1 MLRKILVTS
10 ALPYAN
16 GPLHLGHII
25 ETVQTDVW
33 VRFQRMAGNDCIYVC
48 AEDTHGTPV
57 MIKAQAEGVTPEQ
70 LITAMAAEHRAD
82 YQGFLIGHDNFHSTH
97 SRENQEITA
106 ELYGRLK
113 AAGHITT
120 RSVRQAYDEKAGMFL
135 PDRYVKGECPICH
148 TPDQYGDSCENCGST
163 YTPAELI
170 NPVSTIS
177 GTPPVWRESEHY
189 FFKLGD
195 FAEVLRQWLESGGAR
210 QSEVRAKLAEWFEAG
225 LKDWDI
231 SRDAPYFGFEIP
243 GAPGKYFYVWF
254 DAPIGYLGSFKALCE
269 KRGLDYDEYLK
280 PDSSTELY
288 HFIGKDISYFHNLFW
303 PAVLH
308 GSGLRKP
315 TAVFVHGFL
324 TVNGVKMS
332 KTRGTFI
339 TAGKYLSLLPA
350 EALRFYFASK
360 LNAAV
365 EDIDLSLD
373 DFVARVN
380 SDIVGK
386 LVNIASRCAGFV
398 QRGGGRLAAKLPE
411 PSLYEEFT
419 AARAKI
425 AAAYEAREYSTA
437 IREIMALADRAN
449 QYVDAQKPWALA
461 KDPARSAE
469 VLAVCTQG
477 INLFRVLMSYLA
489 PVLPQMAEK
498 AGKFLR
504 TSFADWNAVVQPLLA
519 GPIEDYQPLALRLDP
534 KIVAQLV
541 APATP
546 APART
551 DTPPV
556 KKAEK
561 KMTEVTLNSTPAGLV
576 SIDDFARLDLRV
588 ATVLDARFVDG
599 SDKLLQLTLD
609 LGTEKRNVFSG
620 IRSAY
625 DPAKLIGRQVVMIA
639 NLAPRKM
646 RFGVSEG
653 MVLCASPD
661 AGPEVF
667 LLSPDSG
674 AAAGMKV
681 T

>member
-1 MLRKILVTS
+1 MPRKILVTS

-25 ETVQTDVW
+25 EVVQTDIW
-33 VRFQRMAGNDCIYVC
+33 VRYQRMQGHDCIYVC

-57 MIKAQAEGVTPEQ
+57 MIKAQAEGITPEQ
-70 LITAMAAEHRAD
+70 LITRVAAEHQAD
-82 YQGFLIGHDNFHSTH
+82 YQGFLIGHDHFHSTH
-97 SRENQEITA
+97 SAENKAITA
-106 ELYGRLK
+106 DLYLKLK
-113 AAGHITT
+113 AKGHITT

-135 PDRYVKGECPICH
+135 PDRYVKGECPVCR
-148 TPDQYGDSCENCGST
+148 TADQYGDSCENCGST
-163 YTPAELI
+163 YTPDKLI

-177 GTPPVWRESEHY
+177 ETPPVWRESEHY

-195 FAEVLRQWLESGGAR
+195 FTDVLRGWLEGGGAR

-225 LKDWDI
+225 LQDWDI

-254 DAPIGYLGSFKALCE
+254 DAPIGYLGSFKALCD
-269 KRGLDYDEYLK
+269 KRGLNYDEYLK
-280 PDSSTELY
+280 ADSTTELY

-308 GSGLRKP
+308 GSGCRKP

-324 TVNGVKMS
+324 TINGVKMS
-332 KTRGTFI
+332 KTRGTFV
-339 TAGKYLSLLPA
+339 TASKYLSLLPP
-350 EALRFYFASK
+350 EPLRFYFASK

-365 EDIDLSLD
+365 EDIDLSLE
-373 DFVARVN
+373 DFTARVN
-380 SDIVGK
+380 SDVVGK

-398 QRGGGRLAAKLPE
+398 QRGGGKLASQLPD
-411 PSLYEEFT
+411 PQLYQEF
-419 AARAKI
+419 AALRGTI
-425 AAAYEAREYSTA
+425 GELYDSRDYSAALRG
-437 IREIMALADRAN
+437 IMGLADRAN
-449 QYVDAQKPWALA
+449 QYVDSNKPWALA
-461 KDPARSAE
+461 KDPAKAAA

-504 TSFADWNAVVQPLLA
+504 ISFAEWNFVDTPLLDH
-519 GPIEDYQPLALRLDP
+519 PINAYEPLATRLDP
-534 KIVAQLV
+534 KVVAQLV
-541 APATP
+541 ELEAKPAEKKPEEKKAKQVTDKP
-546 APART
+546 APAAA
-551 DTPPV
+551 PGFS
-556 KKAEK
+556 
-561 KMTEVTLNSTPAGLV
+561 N
-576 SIDDFARLDLRV
+576 INDFAKLDLRI
-588 ATVLDARFVDG
+588 ATVLEAKFVEG

-625 DPAKLIGRQVVMIA
+625 GEPEKLVGRQVVMVA
-639 NLAPRKM
+639 NLEPRKM

-653 MVLCASPD
+653 MVLCASRD
-661 AGPEVF
+661 DGPEVF
-667 LLSPDSG
+667 LLSADAG
-674 AAAGMKV
+674 AQPGMKV